1 MKKIAMIIM
10 ATAVLN
16 TAVAEDRV
24 GITADLMSVTV
35 KHQGKDVEIK
45 RDQDP
50 DGTVTPD
57 FALTGRACPP
67 FCVQPAKIEGGVETI
82 AEIEIL
88 DYLKKKSDGD
98 ESILVIDS
106 RTSDWVSKG
115 TIPGSVNISWSELN
129 PKKGATTES
138 ISKLLTERFG
148 VKLKEGKDFFDVD
161 EALAEGKA
169 DTVFDYS
176 NAKTLV
182 QFCNGMW
189 CGQSPTAINTL
200 KRFGYPTEKL
210 KWYRGGMQSWSNL
223 GLTTV
228 KGKK

>member
-1 MKKIAMIIM
+1 MKKIALVVLASAALNM
-10 ATAVLN
+10 AF
-16 TAVAEDRV
+16 AEARV

-35 KHQGKDVEIK
+35 KHDGKEVEIK
-45 RDQDP
+45 RNQDP

-67 FCVQPAKIEGGVETI
+67 FCIQPAKVEGNIETI
-82 AEIEIL
+82 AELEIL

-106 RTSDWVSKG
+106 RTPDWVSKG
-115 TIPGSVNISWSELN
+115 TIPGSVNISWTELN

-138 ISKLLTERFG
+138 ISKLLIERFG
-148 VKLKEGKDFFDVD
+148 VKLVEGKDLFDVD
-161 EALAEGKA
+161 EALADGKA
-169 DTVFDYS
+169 AEVFDYS
-176 NAKTLV
+176 EAKTLV
-182 QFCNGMW
+182 KFCNGMW

-200 KRFGYPTEKL
+200 QRFGYPDEKM
-210 KWYRGGMQSWSNL
+210 KWYRGGMQNWSNL

-228 KGKK
+228 KGGK